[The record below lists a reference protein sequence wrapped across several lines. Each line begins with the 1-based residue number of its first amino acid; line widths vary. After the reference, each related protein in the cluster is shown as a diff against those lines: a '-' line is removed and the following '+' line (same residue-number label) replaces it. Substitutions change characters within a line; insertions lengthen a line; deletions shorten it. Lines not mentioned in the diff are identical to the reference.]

1 MSENTS
7 ENNSENRS
15 DNPREESANQLP
27 DLIEV
32 TDENGN
38 VSQMEII
45 DYFFYN
51 GQEYAIIADYDAE
64 DEEKNYEDSVDC
76 FVMRINSFT
85 DENGEEMEEF
95 QEIEDLDLEN
105 RLIAIARQR
114 LNADEE
120 LDEE

>member
-64 DEEKNYEDSVDC
+64 DEEKV
-76 FVMRINSFT
+76 IFT
-85 DENGEEMEEF
+85 YPGYIDAKKTKEKYDDFKLLGF
-95 QEIEDLDLEN
+95 L
-105 RLIAIARQR
+105 
-114 LNADEE
+114 
-120 LDEE
+120 